1 MTQKILIADPSWSAS
16 KVEEVTSLHGC
27 CAYFLGLPQSLSG
40 LAESQGWSV
49 PCVIVEDIEASEI
62 VSWTPVQ

>member
-1 MTQKILIADPSWSAS
+1 MTQRILIVDPSWNAS
-16 KVEEVTSLHGC
+16 KAEEIANLHDC
-27 CAYFLGLPQSLSG
+27 CAYLLRVPQSLSG

-62 VSWTPVQ
+62 TSWESIS